1 MAPTKETIAS
11 FSLQIKMKQRSATSS
26 NNNSFAS
33 NVSINNNSNYGRQQ
47 QQHLHRL
54 EPATKTPQPQQQQ
67 LSKSSQIVTEW
78 EDGVIFDVDD
88 PDFCSG
94 PAVVID
100 KLATATNSCAAALRN
115 LNFIATFYNNN
126 KLPTTATTMS
136 SASVRAPQIADIC
149 SPMAHHSLGLS
160 ASLPDL
166 VGGPLEIN
174 MDNVLTIEELRQH
187 IGSCFT
193 CGVSWTDDHVSLD
206 CSECGGYSLE
216 RPCPLCDGQCGVQ
229 WKRDF
234 AMSHAC
240 SKARWVGVCLSFP
253 EAMSAAVQQLPVA
266 ASAPVTSCAAA
277 AAHQLRL
284 AQELCS
290 RLEQLSTA
298 SATVSNKITRL

>member
-1 MAPTKETIAS
+1 
-11 FSLQIKMKQRSATSS
+11 MKQRSATSS

-33 NVSINNNSNYGRQQ
+33 NNNSNVNVNINNNSNYAQLQQ
-47 QQHLHRL
+47 QQFKL
-54 EPATKTPQPQQQQ
+54 ESTAATSSASQQQQQQ
-67 LSKSSQIVTEW
+67 LSKSTQIVTEW
-78 EDGVIFDVDD
+78 EDGIIFDVDD
-88 PDFCSG
+88 PDFCPG
-94 PAVVID
+94 PTAVVID
-100 KLATATNSCAAALRN
+100 KLTVASATNSCAAALRN
-115 LNFIATFYNNN
+115 LNFIV
-126 KLPTTATTMS
+126 PTTATTMS

-149 SPMAHHSLGLS
+149 SPLAHHSLGLS

-166 VGGPLEIN
+166 VGSPQEIN

-253 EAMSAAVQQLPVA
+253 EAMQQLQQLPVA
-266 ASAPVTSCAAA
+266 GNGPATSCAAA
-277 AAHQLRL
+277 AANQLRL

-298 SATVSNKITRL
+298 SATATNKITRL

>member
-1 MAPTKETIAS
+1 
-11 FSLQIKMKQRSATSS
+11 MKQRSATSS

-33 NVSINNNSNYGRQQ
+33 SSNNNSNVVNININNNSNY
-47 QQHLHRL
+47 
-54 EPATKTPQPQQQQ
+54 AQQQQ
-67 LSKSSQIVTEW
+67 LKLESTTVTTATTSTQQQQLTKSTQIVTEW
-78 EDGVIFDVDD
+78 EDGIIFDVDD
-88 PDFCSG
+88 PDFCPG
-94 PAVVID
+94 PTTATAVVID
-100 KLATATNSCAAALRN
+100 KLTVATATNSCAAALRN
-115 LNFIATFYNNN
+115 LNFIAV
-126 KLPTTATTMS
+126 PTTATTMS

-149 SPMAHHSLGLS
+149 SPLAHHSLGLS

-166 VGGPLEIN
+166 VGSPLEIN

-240 SKARWVGVCLSFP
+240 RKARWVGVCLSFP
-253 EAMSAAVQQLPVA
+253 EAMAAAVQQLPVA
-266 ASAPVTSCAAA
+266 GNGPATSCAAA

-290 RLEQLSTA
+290 RLEQLSTT
-298 SATVSNKITRL
+298 SATATNKITRL